1 MIDTKFLSTLNE
13 FFKRTISKPTMKKL
27 ILVLVAIFVVLAA
40 VVVFNTL
47 SLSSKQVGSEP
58 VASMDFPGTA
68 FQNLSKAVQYKTIS
82 FGDDVMPDSTA
93 FHGFHQFLGEAYPL
107 LHQNLSLE
115 KINEYSL
122 LYKWEGSD
130 PSLNPIVL
138 LSHQDVV
145 PVDEPTL
152 TEWEAGPFEGK
163 ITDSHII
170 GRGTLDDKSSLM
182 ALMESVEVLLQES
195 FVPKQTIYLAFGH
208 DEEIGG
214 GNGAKAIAKY
224 LKDKGV
230 RAAMTLDEG
239 GFLAENMI
247 PDFDKVIAM
256 VNLAEKGYASFNL
269 IVKTGGGHSSAP
281 PEENTLGMLAQAIV
295 DLENNQRPYKLVKPI
310 DYQFEYMGAEMPFFK
325 KMAFANPWLFK
336 GPVLK
341 ALNAHTTTA
350 PTIIEGGVKDNVIPT
365 VGKAT
370 INFRILPGET
380 IESVKQHIQETVGER
395 IEVEL
400 AGKFATNPSPVS
412 GIDSDA
418 FKNLEKT
425 IRSVFPESVVVPG
438 LIGGGTDARYFYDIS
453 DDVYRFYP
461 VRVNPNSMSMFHGID
476 EKISKDNYKE
486 MIVFT
491 YNLIKR
497 FN

>member
-1 MIDTKFLSTLNE
+1 
-13 FFKRTISKPTMKKL
+13 MKKIL
-27 ILVLVAIFVVLAA
+27 IAVLGLFVIVAA
-40 VVVFNTL
+40 VLIFNTL
-47 SLSSKQVGSEP
+47 SLSSKQVEP
-58 VASMDFPGTA
+58 EALEAMSFPDNA
-68 FQNLSKAVQYKTIS
+68 FENLSKAVQYKTIS
-82 FGDDVMPDSTA
+82 FSEDAIPDSTA
-93 FHGFHQFLGEAYPL
+93 FNGFHQFLEESFPL
-107 LHQNLSLE
+107 IHQNLTLE
-115 KINEYSL
+115 KINDYSL
-122 LYKWEGSD
+122 LYTWKGSD
-130 PSLNPIVL
+130 ASKKPIIL

-145 PVDEPTL
+145 PVDQPTL
-152 TEWEAGPFEGK
+152 DDWEAGPFEGA

-170 GRGTLDDKSSLM
+170 GRGTMDDKSSLM
-182 ALMESVEVLLQES
+182 ALMESVEVLLEES
-195 FVPKQTIYLAFGH
+195 FTPKQTIYLAFGH
-208 DEEIGG
+208 DEELGG
-214 GNGAKAIAKY
+214 EHGAKAIAAHLEK
-224 LKDKGV
+224 KDV
-230 RAAMTLDEG
+230 HAAMTLDEG
-239 GFLAENMI
+239 GFLAQHMV
-247 PDFDKVIAM
+247 PDFDKTVAM

-269 IVKTGGGHSSAP
+269 VVETSGGHSSAP
-281 PEENTLGMLAQAIV
+281 PEDNTLGMLAQAIV
-295 DLENNQRPYKLVKPI
+295 DLEGNQLPYKLVKPI

-380 IESVKQHIQETVGER
+380 IASVKEHIIEVVGDKVK
-395 IEVEL
+395 VEL
-400 AGKFATNPSPVS
+400 AGFATNPSPVS

-425 IRSVFPESVVVPG
+425 IRSVFPEAVVVPG
-438 LIGGGTDARYFYDIS
+438 LIGGGTDARYFYGVS

-461 VRVNPNSMSMFHGID
+461 IRLGPDSMTRFHGID
-476 EKISKDNYKE
+476 EKIGKDNYKE
-486 MIVFT
+486 MIIFT